1 MKKVV
6 LVVMALVLLAGVVV
20 WAGPWTQVASMNDVR
35 NKCRATVL
43 DGKIYVVAGVD
54 EDKNVSRVEVYDPV
68 TDMWAVLGD
77 SPEDAT
83 MPIVA
88 AVNGTIYVLAGRT
101 VDKVRVLEG
110 YMWSPASG
118 AVDWQL
124 VPDGMSWA
132 HGDAAGAVIGDKI
145 YLISGEDDTL
155 SNELLDYVEAVDVFD
170 TATMTW
176 STAAAIT
183 PHQREDFDATAAGDI
198 IVALG
203 GQGGESG
210 APTRWLDLYNSKT
223 NTWQHFNDAAPLEGG
238 WEHPRLVAIGNS
250 VYAMSGK
257 GEGGFSNYR
266 LDLDDLSWTAVT
278 PLPVPTFEGAAVGL
292 DGKIYYM
299 GGTDLDGNILN
310 TVYVYDPA
318 KEVPVTPKQDAW
330 LQSAQLGAY
339 QPAAEDWDAIY
350 EAAKKEG
357 KVVFYS
363 LSSRYPD
370 MVERFQAAYP
380 GVDIE
385 AYDLT
390 GNDQVE
396 KLTREQGAGI
406 YDADVLFLSN
416 ETTVQ
421 MELLPQHLL
430 WNYVPDTIFGVD
442 MDHVV
447 NTADVISAQ
456 FRNPLVHSIESKVDF
471 YNYEN
476 YPDDAPVKSLWD
488 LTLPAWKGLVQMK
501 DPMLT
506 EENMN
511 FLQMIVEH
519 SDEMAAAYKD
529 EFGEDLVL
537 SPGIENAGYE
547 WIMRFVR
554 NGLVLTTSDGSAAKA
569 VGKAGQAKAPL
580 TCSVASSKLRYNTD
594 GHETKLAIAW
604 DITPMVGITKANYL
618 LVANLAPHPNAAKL
632 LIRFMLGDTSGGL
645 NGFTPWNV
653 PGGWSAR
660 SDVTPM
666 AGSLDAL
673 SQSTWFLDTNWIYEH
688 GTEVQD
694 FWLSQ

>member
-54 EDKNVSRVEVYDPV
+54 EDKNVARVEVYDPA
-68 TDMWAVLGD
+68 TDTWTVLGD
-77 SPEDAT
+77 SPENAT
-83 MPIVA
+83 VPTVA

-118 AVDWQL
+118 AVDWQP
-124 VPDGMSWA
+124 VPDGMSWG

-155 SNELLDYVEAVDVFD
+155 SDELLDYVEVVDVLD

-176 STAAAIT
+176 STVAPIT
-183 PHQREDFDATAAGDI
+183 PHQREDFDATAASDI
-198 IVALG
+198 IVAVG
-203 GQGGESG
+203 GQGGEAG

-223 NTWQHFNDAAPLEGG
+223 DTWQHFNDAAPLEGG

-266 LDLDDLSWTAVT
+266 LDLDDLSWTALT
-278 PLPVPTFEGAAVGL
+278 PLPVPTFEGAAVAL

-299 GGTDLDGNILN
+299 GGTDLDGNVLN
-310 TVYVYDPA
+310 TVYVYDPSL
-318 KEVPVTPKQDAW
+318 EVPVTPEQDAW
-330 LQSAQLGAY
+330 LQSAQLDPY
-339 QPAAEDWDAIY
+339 QPAEEDWDAIY
-350 EAAKKEG
+350 QAAKQEG
-357 KVVFYS
+357 KVVIYS
-363 LSSRYPD
+363 LSSRMPEV
-370 MVERFQAAYP
+370 VEAFNALYP
-380 GVDIE
+380 GVEVE

-396 KLTREQGAGI
+396 KLTREQAAGI
-406 YDADVLFLSN
+406 YEADVLFLAN
-416 ETTVQ
+416 EMTVQ
-421 MELLPQHLL
+421 KELLPQHLL
-430 WNYVPDTIFGVD
+430 WNYMPSNLIVDANGTISS
-442 MDHVV
+442 
-447 NTADVISAQ
+447 AEVIPAQ
-456 FRNPLVHSIESKVDF
+456 FRNPVVHSLESKVVF
-471 YNYEN
+471 YNFET
-476 YPDDAPVKSLWD
+476 YPDGAPLKSLWD
-488 LTLPAWKGLVQMK
+488 LTLPAWKGRVQMK

-519 SDEMAAAYKD
+519 SDEMAAAYKE

-547 WIMRFVR
+547 WIARLVR

-569 VGKAGQAKAPL
+569 VGKAGQDKPPL

-604 DITPMVGITKANYL
+604 DITPVVGVTKANYIL
-618 LVANLAPHPNAAKL
+618 MANLAPHPNAAKL
-632 LIRFMLGDTSGGL
+632 LIRFMFGNADGSG
-645 NGFTPWNV
+645 GFTPFYV
-653 PGGWSAR
+653 PGQWSPR
-660 SDVTPM
+660 TDMTPQ
-666 AGSLDAL
+666 AGSLDL
-673 SQSTWFLDTNWIYEH
+673 LREKTWFLDTNWIYEH
-688 GTEVQD
+688 GVEVQD